1 MEIVCDLLLD
11 IEVSSLLPDCVPV
24 VVAGRCFV
32 EQMLIFAYFCL
43 KNYR

>member
-32 EQMLIFAYFCL
+32 ATVVKDMTI
-43 KNYR
+43 